1 MSKYNTMGENSGLHA
16 NKHKASNMGGK
27 QTRKSTYDMGK
38 EEGKNEHA
46 LDFQTMLAEA
56 RKSSAK
62 GAASTSGRSTSRSK
76 SASGGMGTSSRFA
89 KVEKTGPAT
98 SFNANDVS
106 GIGAGA
112 SKKKGIMTNTASRFK
127 DTKSDSPGPG
137 AASGANQS
145 SFSGATKTFST
156 KQGMG
161 GGTTRDIFG
170 AQEKRAKELPST
182 SYEGKS
188 IGETVKSQRP
198 SSAFSSS
205 TGRMQYQKPATETPA
220 VGAYEDSGGIKADT
234 KQSAAFRSSTGRMQH
249 QKLPD
254 TPAVGAYR

>member
-62 GAASTSGRSTSRSK
+62 GAQSGRSTSRSK
-76 SASGGMGTSSRFA
+76 SASGGMGTSTRFT
-89 KVEKTGPAT
+89 KVEKTGPAS
-98 SFNANDVS
+98 SFNANDHS

-112 SKKKGIMTNTASRFK
+112 SKKKGIMTNTAGRFK

-145 SFSGATKTFST
+145 SFSQATKTFST
-156 KQGMG
+156 KQTMG
-161 GGTTRDIFG
+161 GGVQRDIFG
-170 AQEKRAKELPST
+170 AQERRAKEVPST
-182 SYEGKS
+182 SFEGKS
-188 IGETVKSQRP
+188 IGDTVKSSRP

-205 TGRMQYQKPATETPA
+205 TGRMAYQKPATETPS
-220 VGAYEDSGGIKADT
+220 VGAYENNQTGIKAAT
-234 KQSAAFRSSTGRMQH
+234 KQSAAFKSSTGRMQH

-254 TPAVGAYR
+254 TPAVGQYR